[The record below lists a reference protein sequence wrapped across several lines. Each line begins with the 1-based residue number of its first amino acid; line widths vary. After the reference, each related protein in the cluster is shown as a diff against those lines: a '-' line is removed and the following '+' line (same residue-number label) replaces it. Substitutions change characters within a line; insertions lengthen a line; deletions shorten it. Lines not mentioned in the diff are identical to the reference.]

1 MLFTIVS
8 LLLFLP
14 SLTSSS
20 EAQTWIKAGY
30 WYSGSQFP
38 VPDIDSTLFTHLTFA
53 FAYINTSTY
62 ELLIATSDEPYMFT
76 FTDIVRQKNPSIT
89 TLLSIW
95 TGDSN
100 FSTFFSMATKPSHR
114 TSLIE
119 SSIQRARLYGFH
131 GLELCCVK
139 PDTNT
144 TKMENMGILF
154 DDWRTA
160 VDRESKNSTRSPLL
174 LTLASHYLP
183 SKNSTSYPMES
194 IRRNFDWVHIVAYYY
209 HLPTMENFTGAHSA
223 LYDPSSN
230 VSTDYGIKEWI
241 SRGLPAEKMVLGL
254 EYHGYAWMLADL
266 TANEI
271 GSSATEAIRTKV
283 SYAREKGL
291 LGYKVWHVAN
301 DDNWVLSKAVA
312 QEDEKDPRN
321 KRQLLLVILLPITA
335 TVILVLVSATWY
347 LRKRACRNKAQED
360 EKNPGNKR
368 HYLLILLPTA
378 ATVTL
383 VLVYA
388 TWYLRKRARRNKR
401 RMGEG
406 KESQSLFK
414 TTMASA
420 GNANAPN
427 LLVFRLTDLV
437 EATNNFLF
445 ENKLGEDGYGPVYKA
460 YDLWKCDKGMEF
472 MDPSL
477 DDTYSSCK
485 LMRCM
490 EIALLCV
497 QENPAD
503 RPSMLELSSMLKN
516 EIAAMN
522 TPKRPAFST
531 RRDEDGVQ
539 EFTISQQE
547 IWSYGFH
554 GLDLDWEYPQS
565 TSEMANLGVL
575 LDDWRATVATEAQ
588 SAGQPLLLLT
598 AAFYYTQSIH
608 GLNYP
613 VQSISNSLDWID
625 LMAY

>member
-20 EAQTWIKAGY
+20 ETWIKAGY

-38 VPDIDSTLFTHLTFA
+38 VPDIDSTLFTHLTFG

-62 ELLIATSDEPYMFT
+62 ELLIAPSDEPYMFT

-114 TSLIE
+114 TSFIE

-194 IRRNFDWVHIVAYYY
+194 LRRNFDWVHILAYNY

-254 EYHGYAWMLADL
+254 SYHGCVWTLADP

-271 GSSATEAIRTKV
+271 GSPATGPAVTPDGLISYKFIKSYMLCDGEKVLHNSTYVTNYCINGSVWIGYDDTEAIRTKV

-291 LGYKVWHVAN
+291 LGYKVWQVAN
-301 DDNWVLSKAVA
+301 DDNWVLSKAA

-321 KRQLLLVILLPITA
+321 KRQLLLVILLP
-335 TVILVLVSATWY
+335 
-347 LRKRACRNKAQED
+347 
-360 EKNPGNKR
+360 
-368 HYLLILLPTA
+368 TA

-383 VLVYA
+383 VLVSA
-388 TWYLRKRARRNKR
+388 MWYLHKRARRNKGW
-401 RMGEG
+401 MDNE
-406 KESQSLFK
+406 KESQSLFR
-414 TTMASA
+414 TTMASP
-420 GNANAPN
+420 GNANDPN
-427 LLVFRLTDLV
+427 LQ
-437 EATNNFLF
+437 
-445 ENKLGEDGYGPVYKA
+445 A
-460 YDLWKCDKGMEF
+460 YDLWKCGKGMEF

-477 DDTYSSCK
+477 DDTYLSCK

-490 EIALLCV
+490 QIALLCV

-516 EIAAMN
+516 ETAAMN

-531 RRDEDGVQ
+531 RRDEDEVQ
-539 EFTISQQE
+539 ESTISQQE
-547 IWSYGFH
+547 ICRSSTEDRE
-554 GLDLDWEYPQS
+554 GLAGVVAREDRKAPEYFSLEDLPENSGDES
-565 TSEMANLGVL
+565 GSNRTDEAVSRTKSEEVPETGSSSPA
-575 LDDWRATVATEAQ
+575 VA
-588 SAGQPLLLLT
+588 
-598 AAFYYTQSIH
+598 
-608 GLNYP
+608 
-613 VQSISNSLDWID
+613 V
-625 LMAY
+625 